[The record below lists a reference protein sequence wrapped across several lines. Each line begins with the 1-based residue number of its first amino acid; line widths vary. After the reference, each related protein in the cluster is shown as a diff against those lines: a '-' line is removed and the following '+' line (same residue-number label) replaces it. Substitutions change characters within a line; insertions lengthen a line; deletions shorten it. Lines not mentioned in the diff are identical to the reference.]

1 MSPRTGQ
8 PAHSAARWA
17 RHLRSLPARQWAKTI
32 SQTDLGCS
40 KRNTCSLSECPVSI
54 SGWGVGGKSGAL
66 SHSIARWGGG
76 EGAGLRK
83 IVQIPDG
90 PQAQFS
96 GPRSVT
102 QGILAPTWPNPG
114 SQGSVVES
122 LVSLRLEGSIEETW
136 GLVPIFISQTPG
148 DDCRTS

>member
-1 MSPRTGQ
+1 MSVQSPPLAGEWE
-8 PAHSAARWA
+8 A
-17 RHLRSLPARQWAKTI
+17 SLGPFPTA
-32 SQTDLGCS
+32 SH
-40 KRNTCSLSECPVSI
+40 
-54 SGWGVGGKSGAL
+54 VG
-66 SHSIARWGGG
+66 GGG

-96 GPRSVT
+96 GPRWVT